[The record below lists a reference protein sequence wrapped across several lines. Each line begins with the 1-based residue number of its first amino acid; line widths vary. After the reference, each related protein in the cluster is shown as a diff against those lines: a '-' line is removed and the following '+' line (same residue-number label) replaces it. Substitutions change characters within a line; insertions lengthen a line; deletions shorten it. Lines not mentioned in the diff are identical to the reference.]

1 MDTHASAIIP
11 IPLANLRASPLN
23 ARTIDGKPVD
33 ELAASILSEGLLQ
46 NLTVTESGDGTY
58 EVVAG
63 GRRHRALLALRDNDQ
78 LPEELQNV
86 PCLIVRNGR
95 AMGASLAENSVREK
109 MHPADEFVAFR
120 KLVDDGQSIE
130 DIAHAFGIQPL
141 QVQRHLRLARVAP
154 SLFELFR
161 KDQIK
166 LDQMHALAVTDD
178 HQAQE
183 SAWNV
188 PNDWMRN
195 ASEIRSRLTKSEIDI
210 GRDRAAQFVGVDAI
224 VTAGGI
230 VRPDLFGAA
239 NSGFTTDR
247 QLIDGLAYD
256 KLDAKAEAVR
266 AEGWAWVTP
275 CVEMPDDLHTQYTR
289 IYPVPN
295 TGKLNAK
302 EAKRLEALKAELAAL
317 EDFPRPDDA
326 TDFSD
331 EELARYS
338 QLETEIGELEDRCDE
353 FTVEQRSVAG
363 VFVTIGAGGAL
374 LIDRGLVRKGT
385 KVPGSSPAKGA
396 GDAKAKKPDLS
407 ESLTRRLTAHRT
419 AILQGAVI
427 TQPRLALTLLAHS
440 LLLGAFY
447 RDRFETTLCKIRQ
460 PDLFVLEKTAT
471 ELPLMRHWNAMH
483 ERIATIRKELPSA
496 PDLFAWLRKQTPEKV
511 DQLLAVCIGLS
522 IDTTV
527 GNDLNR
533 GTRDA
538 TNELIAAAGVTL
550 TDHWEATRDTF
561 FDHVPRAVI
570 ETAVLEALDQHA
582 VDSLANFKK
591 EKLVAGAE
599 ELLAGKQWLPKI
611 LRAPKPKNAPADGPT
626 DKAKPKLKPSAKKP
640 AAKPT
645 PKPAVKAKAPA
656 KKVAA
661 KPVKKAASKTATK
674 KAAKGAK
681 S

>member
-11 IPLANLRASPLN
+11 IPLASLRASPLN
-23 ARTIDGKPVD
+23 ARTIDGKPID

-46 NLTVTESGDGTY
+46 NLTVTQSDDGTY

-188 PNDWMRN
+188 PNDWMRS
-195 ASEIRSRLTKSEIDI
+195 AHEIRSRLTKSEIDI
-210 GRDRAAQFVGVDAI
+210 GRDRAGQFVGVDAI
-224 VTAGGI
+224 VAAGGI

-247 QLIDGLAYD
+247 QLVDSLAYD

-266 AEGWAWVTP
+266 AEGWDWVTP
-275 CVEMPDDLHTQYTR
+275 CVEKPEDLYSQYTR
-289 IYPVPN
+289 VYPAPN
-295 TGKLNAK
+295 AGKLNA
-302 EAKRLEALKAELAAL
+302 EETARLEKLNAELAAL
-317 EDFPRPDDA
+317 QDKLEA
-326 TDFSD
+326 LESGSLSD
-331 EELARYS
+331 EESARYD
-338 QLETEIGELEDRCDE
+338 QLETEIEQLEACRDE
-353 FTVEQRSVAG
+353 FTAEQRSVAG

-385 KVPGSSPAKGA
+385 KVPGSSPAKGV
-396 GDAKAKKPDLS
+396 GEAKAKKPDLS

-419 AILQGAVI
+419 AILQGSVI

-440 LLLGAFY
+440 LLLSAFY

-460 PDLFVLEKTAT
+460 PDLLVLEKTAT

-483 ERIATIRKELPSA
+483 EHIAAVRKDLPA
-496 PDLFAWLRKQTPEKV
+496 ATALFAWLQEQTPEKV
-511 DQLLAVCIGLS
+511 DQLLAICIGLS

-527 GNDLNR
+527 GNDQNR

-538 TNELIAAAGVTL
+538 TNALIAVAGVTI

-561 FDHVPRAVI
+561 LDHVPRAVI
-570 ETAVLEALDQHA
+570 ESAVLEALDQHA

-599 ELLAGKQWLPKI
+599 ELLAGKKWLPKI
-611 LRAPKPKNAPADGPT
+611 LRAPKPKNAPADGPS
-626 DKAKPKLKPSAKKP
+626 DKAKPKLKRSAKKA

-645 PKPAVKAKAPA
+645 PKLVAKAMAPA
-656 KKVAA
+656 KNVAA
-661 KPVKKAASKTATK
+661 KPVKKAASKTAGK
-674 KAAKGAK
+674 SKPAKRSK
-681 S
+681 